1 MQCVTEACHGRND
14 DEKRRKWVNPEHHRR
29 AQTNVGR
36 EDDQVAMRDIDQ
48 AHDPENQRQ
57 PCREQ
62 GIETPEER
70 SLNHR
75 PDPFDHWA
83 TPK

>member
-1 MQCVTEACHGRND
+1 
-14 DEKRRKWVNPEHHRR
+14 
-29 AQTNVGR
+29 
-36 EDDQVAMRDIDQ
+36 MRDIDQ

-75 PDPFDHWA
+75 PDPFDHWGD
-83 TPK
+83 TKIGCRDILPVDTVSLCLK